1 MTAMVMTK
9 VLVTPNN
16 CRVPFIVGRSY
27 WIPSIGSD
35 VQPPASPVEC
45 VDTHTKSNYLY
56 ITLFCRVRAVEL
68 IGR

>member
-27 WIPSIGSD
+27 WIPLPLVVMSS
-35 VQPPASPVEC
+35 PLPRLLNAS
-45 VDTHTKSNYLY
+45 THTKSNYLY